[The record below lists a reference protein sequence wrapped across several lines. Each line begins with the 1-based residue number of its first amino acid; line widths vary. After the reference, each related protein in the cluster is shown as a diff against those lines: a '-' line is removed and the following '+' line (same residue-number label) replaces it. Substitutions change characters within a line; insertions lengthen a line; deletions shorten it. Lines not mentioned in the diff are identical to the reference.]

1 MGVVHIQLPDD
12 LKRIIDRQV
21 AEGRV
26 ASEADYVQEA
36 LRRYAEDL
44 DYEHDIAAEAEAGIA
59 DIKAGRYT
67 TIASLEDSEALHE
80 RTIARLHDRLAT
92 DPKV

>member
-44 DYEHDIAAEAEAGIA
+44 DNEHDITAEAEAGIA

-67 TIASLEDSEALHE
+67 TIASPEDVEALHE
-80 RTIARLHDRLAT
+80 RTMARLHDRLAA
-92 DPKV
+92 DQK